1 MEGGRVKKE
10 EEEEEDSR
18 WRGGE
23 EKDDWVSTGERPA
36 AGNKDDRSRTN
47 KDRHQTSKT
56 ATLPRTPRTSAVTLT
71 PSEGSKMSYADVIT
85 TARQNI
91 PFAEIG
97 VESVDMKRAM
107 TGAIIIKVPG
117 DKDREKASL
126 LAPRLAKV
134 LDPTTVRVA
143 APVRMV
149 KLRVVEVDISVTKEE
164 LRQALAL
171 AAGCGG
177 AEVQV
182 EQIGAFRGGL
192 GSVWVKCPVAGA
204 RKLTQAGKAA
214 LGWSTA
220 RIIAIPKR
228 PLQCFKCFKCFKC
241 LELGHVRA
249 TCVPTMD
256 RGHLYYRCSGS
267 GHRDRGSPASAPKC
281 LLCESL
287 GAPADYR
294 MGEAAYAPTPSL
306 PQVKRRRPIH
316 EPAAAKSQGST
327 AKAAV
332 DGLEKAMELA
342 Q

>member
-1 MEGGRVKKE
+1 
-10 EEEEEDSR
+10 
-18 WRGGE
+18 
-23 EKDDWVSTGERPA
+23 
-36 AGNKDDRSRTN
+36 
-47 KDRHQTSKT
+47 
-56 ATLPRTPRTSAVTLT
+56 
-71 PSEGSKMSYADVIT
+71 MSYADVIT

-134 LDPTTVRVA
+134 LDPTTARVT

-182 EQIGAFRGGL
+182 EEIGAFRGGL
-192 GSVWVKCPVAGA
+192 ESVWVKCPVAGA
-204 RKLTQAGKAA
+204 RKLAQAGKVT

-228 PLQCFKCFKCFKC
+228 PLQCFKCFKC

-249 TCVPTMD
+249 TCVPTVD
-256 RGHLYYRCSGS
+256 RGHLCYRCSGS
-267 GHRDRGSPASAPKC
+267 EHRDRGSPASAPKC

-294 MGEAAYAPTPSL
+294 MGEAAYAPTPPP
-306 PQVKRRRPIH
+306 PQVKRRRPIR

-327 AKAAV
+327 AKETV